1 MIRSE
6 LLRIRYSLSAKLLLM
21 VIAAEAIFIGL
32 LFSFLPALI
41 DGLTALNTV
50 VPNATSA
57 DQFSDE
63 QLTAFS
69 LAAPSAQQTVIDVL
83 GNSGTGISF
92 PALAA
97 LLFGALTITT
107 EYRRGSLTSAVLAE
121 PRRVPLLLQK
131 LAALTIAAAAVA
143 VLTTVLRGLMLVAG
157 SVIQGE
163 TLLLGPAE
171 IVGFGLRGAI
181 TLVLYTGIGFAIG
194 LLVRSPVAAILTLG
208 AAVAVESVARPITML
223 VLGAPNPAQY
233 LPLGLVP
240 DISGTNPLASINGA
254 SMTLPEGV
262 GTLPALLT
270 LLAWGIIALSIATAR
285 FCRTDIPALS

>member
-6 LLRIRYSLSAKLLLM
+6 LLRIRYSLSARLLLL
-21 VIAAEAIFIGL
+21 VIVAEAIFIGL

-41 DGLTALNTV
+41 EGLTALNTV

-63 QLTAFS
+63 QLTALS

-107 EYRRGSLTSAVLAE
+107 EYRRGSLTTAVLAE
-121 PRRVPLLLQK
+121 PRRVPLLLEK
-131 LAALTIAAAAVA
+131 LVALTITAVAVA
-143 VLTTVLRGLMLVAG
+143 VLMTVLRGLILVVGIA
-157 SVIQGE
+157 IPGE

-171 IVGFGLRGAI
+171 IVGFGLRGAV
-181 TLVLYTGIGFAIG
+181 TLVLYTWIGFAVG

-208 AAVAVESVARPITML
+208 AAVVTESIARPITML

-240 DISGTNPLASINGA
+240 DISGTNPLAQPS
-254 SMTLPEGV
+254 TV
-262 GTLPALLT
+262 
-270 LLAWGIIALSIATAR
+270 
-285 FCRTDIPALS
+285 